1 MKKIITGTLLSYS
14 LAMAGG
20 DISMVEEVSV
30 PMADEETSEWKQSL
44 TIYGW
49 LPSFDGTLKYNIPGR
64 DGEDDGTGESDFID
78 KIDSVFMA
86 SYEVRKNKWSF
97 FADMIYLKMSDSQE
111 VSGNTP
117 ILNLPYTVS
126 SDQELITW
134 VVSGYAGYNL
144 VENGTHTIDAIAG
157 LRYLSL
163 DADISLDLT
172 VINDRHRSVSPS
184 AEFYD
189 GVIGIQGLANLNENW
204 YIPYHFDIGTGD
216 SDLTAQASAGLGYR
230 FGWGDV
236 LLEYRYLY
244 YDNGTDT
251 FVNSLDAYGPKVGV
265 VFHF

>member
-1 MKKIITGTLLSYS
+1 MKKIITGTLLSCS

-20 DISMVEEVSV
+20 DIAMVEEVSV
-30 PMADEETSEWKQSL
+30 PMAAEETSEWKQSL
-44 TIYGW
+44 TLYGW
-49 LPSFDGTLKYNIPGR
+49 LPTFDGTLKYNIPGR
-64 DGEDDGTGESDFID
+64 DGAPDETAESDIMD
-78 KIDSVFMA
+78 KIDGVFMG
-86 SYEVRKNKWSF
+86 SYTVRKNKWSF
-97 FADMIYLKMSDSQE
+97 LADVIYLKMSDSKE
-111 VSGNTP
+111 ASVTLLGG
-117 ILNLPYTVS
+117 ILPERTITAS
-126 SDQELITW
+126 SDQELTTW

-144 VENGTHTIDAIAG
+144 LENGTHTIDAIAG

-163 DADISLDLT
+163 DADISLAL
-172 VINDRHRSVSPS
+172 NSLQRSVSPS

-189 GVIGIQGLANLNENW
+189 GVIGIQGLTNLSESW
-204 YIPYHFDIGTGD
+204 YVPYHFDIGTGD
-216 SDLTAQASAGLGYR
+216 SDLTVQASAGLGYR